1 MNYEYDEDEAGEA
14 EAGEAAAEKYCAE
27 VERAMVEYWTQY
39 PDHCK
44 RCGGWGYV
52 EWTENGERMS
62 DYCEHCVG
70 VDYCPRCDAEAD
82 LIKEE
87 NDPRLGIAICD
98 KCWFELGATQGC
110 PSL

>member
-1 MNYEYDEDEAGEA
+1 MNTMNYEYDEY
-14 EAGEAAAEKYCAE
+14 EAAEAEKYDAE
-27 VERAMVEYWTQY
+27 VTLAIAAYRTQW
-39 PDHCK
+39 PDYCQ

-52 EWTENGERMS
+52 EWTEEHGERMS

-70 VDYCPRCDAEAD
+70 VGYCPRCDAEAD

-87 NDPRLGIAICD
+87 NDPRLGVGICD
-98 KCWFELGATQGC
+98 TCGFELGATQGC